1 MAIEDY
7 LTIAPHTDDVI
18 ETDAVIV
25 GAGPVGL
32 FQVFELGLLE
42 IKAHVVD
49 SLKNVGGQ
57 CMELYPTKPIY
68 DIPAVPVY
76 SSYELTENLLK
87 QIHPFGAQFH
97 LGEEVT
103 VVKKRE
109 DGRFDVET
117 DKGTRFLCKVV
128 IIAAGV
134 GSFQARP
141 LRVPGIEKF
150 EGTQLHYRVR
160 DPELFKGKNIVIC
173 GGGDSALDWTL
184 NLVGKAES
192 VVLIHRRDGFR
203 AQTASVAK
211 MKELCENWEM
221 QFEVGQVT
229 GFEEKDGRMTEIR
242 VTGADGVLVSSS
254 TGSTAYAMAAGGP
267 IMHPHV
273 LSMLLVP
280 IAPHTLSN
288 RPVVLSSTS
297 VVDIE
302 INETRSAVAS
312 FDAQVLF
319 DVAVGDIVRV
329 SVSPNTFTMLHPI
342 GYNHFDLLR
351 RKLKWNYLPQAEKP
365 IHVKE
370 ITGRE
375 PDAENDDTPKADP
388 FLP

>member
-242 VTGADGVLVSSS
+242 VTGADGVTRRMPLDHLLVFF
-254 TGSTAYAMAAGGP
+254 GLQPKIGP
-267 IMHPHV
+267 IADWG
-273 LSMLLVP
+273 LQLERKQ
-280 IAPHTLSN
+280 I
-288 RPVVLSSTS
+288 
-297 VVDIE
+297 VVDTEKFESSIPG
-302 INETRSAVAS
+302 I
-312 FDAQVLF
+312 F
-319 DVAVGDIVRV
+319 AVGDI
-329 SVSPNTFTMLHPI
+329 NTYPGKKKTHSFGLS
-342 GYNHFDLLR
+342 
-351 RKLKWNYLPQAEKP
+351 
-365 IHVKE
+365 
-370 ITGRE
+370 
-375 PDAENDDTPKADP
+375 
-388 FLP
+388 